1 MTTNQ
6 SEFEHI
12 LLVLKSYLKS
22 LKSKYKV
29 KSLGVFGS
37 FVRGE
42 AKADSDLDVLVE
54 FTGDIT
60 FDNYMDL
67 KFLLEDLLDRKVDL
81 VIKEDIK
88 SQIREHILEETVYV
102 SWSEALFSWYFN
114 KHIPKTIQKFPAIIE
129 QLESKL
135 CE

>member
-102 SWSEALFSWYFN
+102 S
-114 KHIPKTIQKFPAIIE
+114 
-129 QLESKL
+129 
-135 CE
+135 